1 MRPLPSITDLTA
13 TAGHCTPPSPL
24 STAEQCP
31 LDRIQYHVEILAH
44 ILGEEPQ
51 HEIAILLE
59 QSVLVAIPAIGIRTF
74 QVLRAV
80 QLNGHTR
87 ISAQQI
93 DFQSTPIVEWNRQ
106 FDIQTE
112 TPRGCRQRL
121 QPAIQESLRRAS
133 RTIGA
138 FGIRRKDPY

>member
-87 ISAQQI
+87 ISA
-93 DFQSTPIVEWNRQ
+93 SN
-106 FDIQTE
+106 
-112 TPRGCRQRL
+112 PRRHQRWTCNCG
-121 QPAIQESLRRAS
+121 ITAS
-133 RTIGA
+133 
-138 FGIRRKDPY
+138 GIKPC